1 MRSSDGLSA
10 VEPRSGPTA
19 GPPVLGIERLRIRY
33 EKLTA
38 VHDVDLELSAGT
50 ISVLLGLNGAGKSS
64 IMNAVA
70 GVVPADAGRI
80 LLSGRDIGGLPAH
93 RRARAGLAYLPEG
106 RGVFPSLTVQQN
118 LLLGSAGRSDDAHAM
133 DTAFTLFPV
142 LGERRKQAAGHL
154 SGGEQQMLSLARCLA
169 GRPTLLLLDEPSLGL
184 APRIVEELFATLH
197 RLRDDGLTIL
207 MVEQFAHAAL
217 AVADTAGVLVRGE
230 LTRFGAAGD
239 LRGLSAEELADLF
252 FSETGRP
259 AVAPTAE
266 ERAS

>member
-1 MRSSDGLSA
+1 MDPFRGS
-10 VEPRSGPTA
+10 TA
-19 GPPVLGIERLRIRY
+19 GAPVLLVEQLRVRY
-33 EKLTA
+33 DKLTA
-38 VHDVDLELSAGT
+38 VHDVDLRLAPGT
-50 ISVLLGLNGAGKSS
+50 IAVLLGLNGAGKSS

-70 GVVPADAGRI
+70 GLVPADAGRI
-80 LLSGRDIGGLPAH
+80 AICGRDIGGLAAH

-118 LLLGSAGRSDDAHAM
+118 LLLGSPRRADDVQAM
-133 DTAFTLFPV
+133 DTAFALFPV
-142 LGERRKQAAGHL
+142 LGERRKQPAGYL

-169 GRPTLLLLDEPSLGL
+169 SRPALLLLDEPSLGL
-184 APRIVEELFATLH
+184 APRIVEELFATLR

-230 LTRFGAAGD
+230 LTRFGSAEA
-239 LRGLSAEELADLF
+239 LRGLSPEELGDLF
-252 FSETGRP
+252 FSEADEPSAAP
-259 AVAPTAE
+259 AAR